1 VTAFC
6 DSTNGGNVMPHR
18 EKTRPGRCPEPEL
31 IALRTLMINQVRE
44 VFCQKKLLASL
55 IYILVVSPWPSLSR
69 RLYAASPFVVLQ
81 QAPSRSRHRT
91 AQVVMDGSLTDRTSS
106 GDLPLPQPRLK
117 AEAGDFLNL
126 THGLCS
132 REHNPCN
139 VAIPVM
145 CPPDCNCHISIRK
158 PLSADT

>member
-1 VTAFC
+1 
-6 DSTNGGNVMPHR
+6 MPHR
-18 EKTRPGRCPEPEL
+18 EKTRPGRCPESEL

-44 VFCQKKLLASL
+44 VFCQKKFLASL

-126 THGLCS
+126 THGFSWLARCRS
-132 REHNPCN
+132 SKLPSENSLPSVMSSVTSPCGKHSE
-139 VAIPVM
+139 P
-145 CPPDCNCHISIRK
+145 S
-158 PLSADT
+158 